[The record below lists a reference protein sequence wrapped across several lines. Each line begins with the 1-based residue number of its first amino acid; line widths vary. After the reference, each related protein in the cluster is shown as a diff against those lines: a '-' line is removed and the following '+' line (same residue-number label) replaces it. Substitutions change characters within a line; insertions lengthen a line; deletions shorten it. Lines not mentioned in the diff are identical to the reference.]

1 MAVHPDPYD
10 LLKSIIHLSTSSISI
25 ETKLDGMLQ
34 ILSDAFES
42 DRCLVLRPD
51 KIGKNGFLARLASER
66 KPLWVEDGA
75 SFQREGVL
83 SEEKDLLCSS
93 FACIP
98 LYDETSFQAILYIG
112 FSKNRRFS
120 SQETDL
126 ILLIAKEM
134 EEAIRNAHL
143 HQKAEQTI
151 SELTAFH
158 EMGKAVTSTL
168 KLRELFDL
176 ILATGL
182 KTLKAKGGVLRVED
196 RRTGELE
203 VRCSLGEYH
212 LNPLDEK
219 IARRVFHTRT
229 PLSLHHFSEEK
240 PSLSILCAPFLSKGK
255 SFGTLTFYDKEAD
268 SPKFDERDFQLLLT
282 MANQVSC
289 AIENAL
295 VHYET
300 SEMAREHEKRVKQLS
315 TLWELNKALLTTV
328 NFERIV
334 HMTLTAI
341 TIGDGLGFNRAM
353 LFMVNEKKHIL
364 EGTLAVGPDSA
375 EEAGR
380 IWSTLSQRK
389 ENLSNLIAQIQLSP
403 ETNSILNSIVK
414 GIQIPLEQEE
424 CILSRT
430 VLEGRPFN
438 IRFPY
443 SEVGIESE
451 STRCRHDS
459 VGTTAVP
466 ARSDSYREGW
476 LQIHCERGCSLG
488 SEVGCYVS
496 EHLSRDPKVYSFA
509 TVPLWGKGKVIG
521 VILVDN
527 LYNQNPVTDGDI
539 QFLIMFT
546 NQAGLAIENTI
557 LYRNL
562 EEVHREL
569 KETQAL
575 LVHQEK
581 MVALGELSTHIAHE
595 IKNPLV
601 SIGGFARRLDRA
613 IPDESQEKRYTET
626 IIKEVE
632 RLERILD
639 DIHTYTHDE
648 SLAFKEWD
656 LRDILE
662 ESVSMVSE
670 GFHGEGIQIVKQF
683 AEEPP
688 KVRGDYH
695 QLKEAFSNLIS
706 NAYQAM
712 DGKGTLS
719 IRIHPISKDGSSFIR
734 VEVQD
739 TGNGI
744 DPENLHNIF
753 NPFYSTKDARLGLGL
768 PIVHKIIL
776 SHRGQIE
783 VDNNPGEGVTFIIT
797 LPVQQP
803 SPPPLAPVLRPDQIG
818 TTEDGGGDSGEGERP
833 KNSP

>member
-1 MAVHPDPYD
+1 MAAHPDPYD
-10 LLKSIIHLSTSSISI
+10 LLKSIIHLSTSSIPI
-25 ETKLDGMLQ
+25 EAKLDGMLQ
-34 ILSDAFES
+34 TISDAFES
-42 DRCLVLRPD
+42 DRCLLLRPD
-51 KIGKNGFLARLASER
+51 KIGENGFLFRLASEK
-66 KPLWVEDGA
+66 KPLWVDEES
-75 SFQREGVL
+75 SFHREKVL
-83 SEEKDLLCSS
+83 SEEEDLLCPS
-93 FACIP
+93 FVCVP
-98 LYDETSFQAILYIG
+98 LYDETSFQGILYIG
-112 FSKNRRFS
+112 FSKKRRFS

-134 EEAIRNAHL
+134 EGAIRNAHL
-143 HQKAEQTI
+143 HRKAEETI
-151 SELTAFH
+151 SDLTALH
-158 EMGKAVTSTL
+158 EMGKAVNSTL
-168 KLRELFDL
+168 KLEELLEL
-176 ILATGL
+176 IIVTGL

-196 RRTGELE
+196 RRTGELKIK
-203 VRCSLGEYH
+203 CSLGEYP

-219 IARRVFHTRT
+219 IAKRVFHTRT

-268 SPKFDERDFQLLLT
+268 PPKFDERDFQLLLT
-282 MANQVSC
+282 MANQMSC

-295 VHYET
+295 AHYET

-353 LFMVNEKKHIL
+353 LFMVNEKKRIL
-364 EGTLAVGPDSA
+364 EGTLAVGPNSA

-380 IWSTLSQRK
+380 IWTTLSQRK
-389 ENLSNLIAQIQLSP
+389 GHLSDLITQIELSP

-443 SEVGIESE
+443 SE
-451 STRCRHDS
+451 
-459 VGTTAVP
+459 
-466 ARSDSYREGW
+466 EGW

-509 TVPLWGKGKVIG
+509 TMPLWGKGKVIG

-527 LYNQNPVTDGDI
+527 LYNQNPIADEDI
-539 QFLIMFT
+539 QFLSMFT
-546 NQAGLAIENTI
+546 NQAGLAIENVL

-562 EEVHREL
+562 EEIHQEL
-569 KETQAL
+569 KETQNL
-575 LVHQEK
+575 LVHREK
-581 MVALGELSTHIAHE
+581 MAALGELSANIAHE

-613 IPDESQEKRYTET
+613 IPDASQEKRYTET
-626 IIKEVE
+626 IIKEVG
-632 RLERILD
+632 RLEKILD
-639 DIHTYTHDE
+639 DIHTSTRDE

-662 ESVSMVSE
+662 ESLSMVSE
-670 GFHGEGIQIVKQF
+670 EIHAEGIQLVKQF
-683 AEEPP
+683 AEKLP

-695 QLKEAFSNLIS
+695 QLKQAFSHLIS

-712 DGKGTLS
+712 NGKGKLS
-719 IRIHPISKDGSSFIR
+719 IRIHPISKNGSSFIK
-734 VEVQD
+734 VEVGD
-739 TGNGI
+739 TGKGI

-753 NPFYSTKDARLGLGL
+753 NPFYSTKDGRLGLGL
-768 PIVHKIIL
+768 PIVHKIII
-776 SHRGQIE
+776 SHQGQIE
-783 VDNNPGEGVTFIIT
+783 VDNHPREGVTFIIT
-797 LPVQQP
+797 LP
-803 SPPPLAPVLRPDQIG
+803 A
-818 TTEDGGGDSGEGERP
+818 TEER
-833 KNSP
+833 KG